1 MNLEIDLRTT
11 PFSRRGSYFG
21 VSHLSASA
29 GIPDGLYVRTVH
41 GGARTKEIFRLR
53 IDESVNDSRVV
64 TRATPAMLALAAG
77 AGRVECCIDDQS
89 DRLLFRGRGISLI
102 LEALALSPYD
112 LALDLG
118 GGRWQYIC
126 YGSDINLMIVVHEG
140 TVDLHHEWTGVK
152 SDSLTFRVQP
162 ESGESDFLITVE
174 RFETAYVPATRRP
187 DFNEVASRSAAD
199 FQDWL
204 LRTPD
209 VAPHLEGTRE
219 LAAYVNWA
227 SVVAPRGHIIRPVM
241 LMSKNWMTNV
251 WAWDHCFNAMA
262 LVGDVD
268 AAADQFLCIF
278 DYQDETG
285 GLPDCF
291 NDSVVSRNFSKPAV
305 HGWALSWMMERA
317 TFGREFY
324 KSAYSALERWTNWWF
339 VNRDYGGAGF
349 PAYNH
354 GNDSGWDNGTIFS
367 RSVPVESPDQIAFL
381 IIQLETLSSLAL
393 EIDRAAEAEAWRA
406 RASDLLEGLLSEFWI
421 DGRFVARQ
429 PRTRAIVEC
438 DSLLMFV
445 PIVLGERLPED
456 VFEALADALLSGGFL
471 TPFGLATESVASGL
485 YEADGYWRG
494 PIWAPPTL
502 LIVDG
507 LMRGGRRDLAR
518 EIALRFCDLA
528 SRSGMAENYD
538 AMTGEGLRDR
548 AYTWTASTF
557 LVLASEY
564 AR

>member
-21 VSHLSASA
+21 VSHLDASTA
-29 GIPDGLYVRTVH
+29 IPEGLYVRTVH
-41 GGARTKEIFRLR
+41 GGARTKEIFRLLLGES
-53 IDESVNDSRVV
+53 IDHSGVV
-64 TRATPAMLALAAG
+64 TRATPASLVLAGG
-77 AGRVECCIDDQS
+77 AGTVECCIDDES
-89 DRLLFRGRGISLI
+89 DRLLFRGQGSSLT

-118 GGRWQYIC
+118 DGKWQYIC

-140 TVDLHHEWTGVK
+140 SVELHQEWTGVK
-152 SDSLTFRVQP
+152 SDSLTFSVRP
-162 ESGESDFLITVE
+162 ESPESHFLITVE
-174 RFETAYVPATRRP
+174 RFETTYLPASRRP
-187 DFNEVASRSAAD
+187 DFDEVASRSAAD
-199 FQDWL
+199 FQDWFF
-204 LRTPD
+204 RTPG
-209 VAPHLEGTRE
+209 VAPHLEDTRE

-227 SVVAPRGHIIRPVM
+227 SVVAPRGHIIRQVM

-262 LVGDVD
+262 LIGDVE
-268 AAADQFLCIF
+268 AATDQFLCIF
-278 DYQDETG
+278 DYQDEKG

-317 TFGREFY
+317 TFGREFCQL
-324 KSAYSALERWTNWWF
+324 AYSALERWTNWWF
-339 VNRDYGGAGF
+339 VNRDYGGVGF

-354 GNDSGWDNGTIFS
+354 GNDSGWDNGTVFS
-367 RSVPVESPDQIAFL
+367 GSVPIESPDQIAFL

-393 EIDRAAEAEAWRA
+393 EIGRPAEAEAWRA
-406 RASDLLEGLLSEFWI
+406 RANGLLEGLLSEFWI

-438 DSLLMFV
+438 SSLQMLV
-445 PIVLGERLPED
+445 PIVLGERLPAQ
-456 VFEALADALLSGGFL
+456 VFEALADDLESRGFL
-471 TPFGLATESVASGL
+471 TAFGLATESVSSEL
-485 YEADGYWRG
+485 YEPDGYWRG

-507 LMRGGRRDLAR
+507 LMRGGRRELAR
-518 EIALRFCDLA
+518 EIARGFCDLA
-528 SRSGMAENYD
+528 SRSGMAENFD
-538 AMTGEGLRDR
+538 AVSGEGLRDR

-557 LVLASEY
+557 LVLAGEY